1 MAKDIIE
8 QVEPHIREI
17 LRICRALN
25 VEGGELHEL
34 NSLVGRTSKLVSG
47 QLFTSTLRLWQFK
60 IILSS

>member
-25 VEGGELHEL
+25 VEGRELHEL
-34 NSLVGRTSKLVSG
+34 NALVGRTSKLVSV

-60 IILSS
+60 ITLSS

>member
-17 LRICRALN
+17 LRICRAFN
-25 VEGGELHEL
+25 VEVRELHEL
-34 NSLVGRTSKLVSG
+34 NALVGRTSKLVSG
-47 QLFTSTLRLWQFK
+47 KLFPSTLRLWQFK